1 MYTADVLCSK
11 YGIKLTHERVEEL
24 LTNTTESNKYFLIEA
39 GRGVEVLLYLQ
50 PPCLQSPSPKVFHHS
65 NSC

>member
-11 YGIKLTHERVEEL
+11 YGIKLAHERVEEL
-24 LTNTTESNKYFLIEA
+24 LTNTTESNKYFL
-39 GRGVEVLLYLQ
+39 VEVLLYLQ